1 MDATQPV
8 INRQEWEG
16 GRWGGVG
23 ETHQDDVRQRMGG
36 AGVVRR
42 ANSGPTTPGAWEL
55 IVGTSECAGSAPS
68 MSHFLV
74 LPKQTKKKWILL
86 SCLPRR
92 FLRGLMRQF

>member
-36 AGVVRR
+36 ASVVRR

-55 IVGTSECAGSAPS
+55 IVDTSKCAGSAPS

-74 LPKQTKKKWILL
+74 LPKKKKNGFY
-86 SCLPRR
+86 
-92 FLRGLMRQF
+92 FLVSLEDFCED